1 MVRNELDAMF
11 FYTVTMG
18 MVGILMAWEVVVLAL
33 KGLAFRKENRYTFS
47 H

>member
-1 MVRNELDAMF
+1 MVQNDLDAMF

-33 KGLAFRKENRYTFS
+33 KGLALCKENRYTFN